1 MSEDRHGPLE
11 CSQAFLDQALR
22 GLGASPEQR
31 TLLKGAH
38 REIKVELPIRRD
50 DGEIAVFSGFRVQH
64 DNSRGPFKGG
74 LRFHPDVDVEH
85 FRGLAS
91 VMTWKTALVDIPFG
105 GAKGGIDCDTHDLS
119 RQELEVLTKR
129 FTDKMEVVLG
139 PNRDIPAPDVGTGP
153 REMAWILDQY
163 SKSNGYEPG
172 VVTGKPIQLAGSPGR
187 VEATGRGV
195 AMLTAWACEAHDIE
209 LDGATVAIQGFGNVG
224 SHATRFLA
232 ERGAAVVAVSDARG
246 AVHREGGFDVPELLE
261 RKRQEEEERGGYVSL
276 RELDVEGEAIS
287 NEELL
292 TLDVDV
298 LVPAAIEGVLHAGN
312 ADDVAAGL
320 VVEGANLPT
329 DCEAAATLDERGIPV
344 VPDILAN
351 AGGVTVSYLEWV
363 QNRERY
369 RWAEE
374 RVNEEL
380 ESFLRRAWEQV
391 RETAVEEGVSYRL
404 AAYRIAAERVME
416 ATRLRGF

>member
-11 CSQAFLDQALR
+11 CSQAFLDQALER
-22 GLGASPEQR
+22 LGAGEEQR
-31 TLLKGAH
+31 TLLSGPY

-50 DGEIAVFSGFRVQH
+50 DGELAVFAGYRVQH

-74 LRFHPDVDVEH
+74 LRFHPHVDMEH

-91 VMTWKTALVDIPFG
+91 VMTWKTALVDVPFG
-105 GAKGGIDCDTHDLS
+105 GAKGGIDCDTHELS

-153 REMAWILDQY
+153 REMAWILEQY
-163 SKSNGYEPG
+163 SKTNGYEPG

-195 AMLTAWACEAHDIE
+195 AMLTAWACEEHDLE
-209 LDGATVAIQGFGNVG
+209 LEGATVAIQGFGNVG
-224 SHATRFLA
+224 SHAARFLA
-232 ERGAAVVAVSDARG
+232 ERGARIVAVSDARG
-246 AVHREGGFDVPELLE
+246 AVHDVDGVDVDAVLE
-261 RKRQEEEERGGYVSL
+261 RKRESEEREGGYVPL
-276 RELDVEGEAIS
+276 RELGVEGDEIT

-298 LVPAAIEGVLHAGN
+298 LIPAAIEGVLHTGN
-312 ADDVAAGL
+312 VEDVRAGL

-329 DCEAAATLDERGIPV
+329 DCDAARALDERGVPV

-380 ESFLRRAWEQV
+380 ETFLRRAWEDV
-391 RETAVEEGVSYRL
+391 RDTAREEGISYRL
-404 AAYRIAAERVME
+404 AAYQIAAGRVME